1 MTKHE
6 LFTAAHAMTRD
17 ALKRYGKADY
27 RATFGLAVSIIY
39 KEGFTMTTTNTN
51 TNTARAAWNAMSGEE
66 QFNALIA
73 MVWHE
78 VRRHKAES
86 NARGE
91 FVYNC
96 FAWIQTEDN
105 ALEVVSEAYCR
116 MSAKLEAAERKAA
129 ENGTE
134 AELSLVLHE
143 AVHAA
148 AHWIERAE
156 KRNASALKTRRI
168 KAESEAEAARIEE
181 YIVNNAAPIAE
192 PIAPNPEAAAILA
205 ETIAEA
211 AHDKTDARIIKLL
224 ALGYTQTEIAAAI
237 GIDARNVRRRM
248 VSIRETYNAPR
259 KAAEAAR
266 KLDKAAAAY
275 NAALFAAAYAAAAK

>member
-6 LFTAAHAMTRD
+6 LFTAAHTLTRET
-17 ALKRYGKADY
+17 LTRYGKADY
-27 RATFGLAVSIIY
+27 RATFSISLKIIY
-39 KEGFTMTTTNTN
+39 MEDITMTNTIK
-51 TNTARAAWNAMSGEE
+51 TARETWDAMNGTE
-66 QFNALIA
+66 QYNALIA

-91 FVYNC
+91 YVYNC
-96 FAWIQTEDN
+96 FAWIQNEDN
-105 ALEVVSEAYCR
+105 AMEVVSEAYTR
-116 MSAKLEAAERKAA
+116 MNDKMEKAERKAA
-129 ENGTE
+129 ESGE
-134 AELSLVLHE
+134 AAELSLVLHE

-168 KAESEAEAARIEE
+168 KAESEAEAARVEE
-181 YIVNNAAPIAE
+181 YIIDHAAPIAE
-192 PIAPNPEAAAILA
+192 PIAPNPEAAAIIA

-211 AHDKTDARIIKLL
+211 AHDTTDAKLIKLL
-224 ALGYTQTEIAAAI
+224 AYGYTQTEAAAALGLQKAAI
-237 GIDARNVRRRM
+237 SKRVAKMRAA
-248 VSIRETYNAPR
+248 YNAPR

-275 NAALFAAAYAAAAK
+275 NAALFAAAYAAAAT